1 MRDGESESACE
12 TRTSERT
19 RTDRRDQG
27 EADNNSAPEC
37 EQRTGVVVVQAASQT
52 RVSESRRGRVRQ
64 VAGVGVI
71 MVHESCRGAGYE

>member
-1 MRDGESESACE
+1 MRDEDKRAYK
-12 TRTSERT
+12 
-19 RTDRRDQG
+19 DRQADQG

-37 EQRTGVVVVQAASQT
+37 EQRTGVVVQATSQT
-52 RVSESRRGRVRQ
+52 RVSESRKGRVRQ